1 MSFGVSDREIA
12 ATIEKTEDGKQIQS
26 LLLSSEPAYVNHF
39 KTIFEELWKNGIDVE
54 DRIKDIEAGTDLADI
69 EVIRRSPR
77 ARVLYLSLVKSAA
90 REVLLVFP
98 TTGAFIRQEKM
109 GVLQSCEEI
118 AKQHNVHVRILMP
131 TDKSTVQTVQHLIQ
145 NYPKFI
151 DIRYIEEAIG
161 TKATILVVDRD
172 HSLVMELRDDSKQT
186 FDEAIGLSTYS
197 NSKAGVLS
205 YVAIFEKLWQQTE
218 LYYKVK
224 ETNNNLHQQISD

>member
-1 MSFGVSDREIA
+1 
-12 ATIEKTEDGKQIQS
+12 
-26 LLLSSEPAYVNHF
+26 
-39 KTIFEELWKNGIDVE
+39 
-54 DRIKDIEAGTDLADI
+54 
-69 EVIRRSPR
+69 
-77 ARVLYLSLVKSAA
+77 
-90 REVLLVFP
+90 
-98 TTGAFIRQEKM
+98 M

-218 LYYKVK
+218 LYHKVK